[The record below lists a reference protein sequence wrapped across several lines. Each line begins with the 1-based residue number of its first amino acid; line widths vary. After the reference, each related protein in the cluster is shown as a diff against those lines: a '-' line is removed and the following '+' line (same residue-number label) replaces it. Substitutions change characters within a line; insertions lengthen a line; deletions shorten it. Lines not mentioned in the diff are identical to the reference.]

1 MAWGTNSLA
10 TTARSNARSSA
21 TPRRAEDLFEPR
33 LCGGPLSLR
42 RLEAFLTVLA
52 VFELISE
59 RAEWIV
65 HYRWGEKS
73 FAGDRQTV
81 MRPCLKA

>member
-1 MAWGTNSLA
+1 MHEAPQPRAVPKTSSNLTCAADHSLCA
-10 TTARSNARSSA
+10 A
-21 TPRRAEDLFEPR
+21 
-33 LCGGPLSLR
+33 
-42 RLEAFLTVLA
+42 LEAFLTVLA
-52 VFELISE
+52 VFELISG

-65 HYRWGEKS
+65 HYRWGEMS